1 MTLATRDA
9 EEIASAGMSR
19 PSAPRFFATPAGF
32 RAWLDAN
39 HDSARELV
47 VGFHTKASGTP
58 SMTWPESVDEALCYG
73 WIDGVR
79 RSLGPESYSIRF
91 TPRQSRSIWS
101 NVNVAKVQALLKAGR
116 MMPAGIAAW
125 EKRDPA
131 KSGVYAFEREA
142 AAFDAVTEQ
151 RFRRHRAAWRF
162 FQDQPPGY
170 RRLVTHW
177 VVSAKRAETRERR
190 LVALIACSTRRERL
204 PQTSRP
210 KSN

>member
-1 MTLATRDA
+1 MN
-9 EEIASAGMSR
+9 SA
-19 PSAPRFFATPAGF
+19 SAPRFFASPAEF
-32 RAWLDAN
+32 RAWLGEN
-39 HDSARELV
+39 HESVHEMV
-47 VGFHTKASGTP
+47 VGYYKKASGKP
-58 SMTWPESVDEALCYG
+58 SITWSESVDEALCFG

-79 RSLGPESYSIRF
+79 RSLDPESYSIRF
-91 TPRQSRSIWS
+91 TPRQLRSIWS
-101 NVNVAKVQALLKAGR
+101 NVNVAKVQAMLQAGR

-131 KSGVYAFEREA
+131 KPGVYAFEREA
-142 AAFDAVTEQ
+142 AAFDTDAEQ

-177 VVSAKRAETRERR
+177 VVSAKRADTRERR
-190 LVALIACSTRRERL
+190 LAALIDYSARRERL

-210 KSN
+210 KPK